1 MALQVEIGE
10 TAGRVWRL
18 LDSDGPQTLGQIKK
32 KLNAKSGLLEYALGW
47 LAREDKIAFVPEK
60 KSYRVSLK

>member
-1 MALQVEIGE
+1 MPMIAEIGE

-18 LDSDGPQTLGQIKK
+18 LESDGPQTLGQVKK

-47 LAREDKIAFVPEK
+47 LAREDKIEFVPDK
-60 KSYRVSLK
+60 KTYRLQLK